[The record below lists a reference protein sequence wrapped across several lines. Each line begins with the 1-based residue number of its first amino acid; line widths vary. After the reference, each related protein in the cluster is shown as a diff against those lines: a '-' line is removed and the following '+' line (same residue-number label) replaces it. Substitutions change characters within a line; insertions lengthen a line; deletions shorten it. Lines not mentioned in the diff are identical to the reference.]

1 MNTFSVE
8 EFVFIHVKSMHDRV
22 MLQQQIEKW
31 LLSWTFNVNEFLIKL
46 PNFIGENEGVIIQN
60 NFESFRSEKRSIEST
75 FVLYITFVAS
85 STSVD
90 CWLPP

>member
-31 LLSWTFNVNEFLIKL
+31 LLS
-46 PNFIGENEGVIIQN
+46 
-60 NFESFRSEKRSIEST
+60 
-75 FVLYITFVAS
+75 
-85 STSVD
+85 
-90 CWLPP
+90 